1 MKIKRS
7 IIYFLLF
14 MLFFSC
20 RKDEFVHPDYMI
32 FGSFGGFCAYDC
44 RYIYYLDD
52 TKLLE
57 DSTKLFFQNKEL
69 SNFTKQLSASEFTV
83 AKDLIDKV
91 PTALTKSN
99 RTIFVDIN
107 VADQNI
113 YYVQIL
119 LKGRIYTWTF
129 DNFPNSTPS
138 YLKPLADEVIRIS
151 NELR

>member
-1 MKIKRS
+1 MKNRILF
-7 IIYFLLF
+7 IICLLF
-14 MLFFSC
+14 IFSC
-20 RKDEFVHPDYMI
+20 KKDEFTHPDYII
-32 FGSFGGFCAYDC
+32 FGSFGGFCDNDC

-69 SNFTKQLSASEFTV
+69 SNFSKQLSSVDFAI
-83 AKDLIDKV
+83 AKDLIHKV

-113 YYVQIL
+113 YFVQIL
-119 LKGRIYTWTF
+119 LNGRTYTWTF
-129 DNFPNSTPS
+129 DNMPNSTPS
-138 YLKPLADEVIRIS
+138 YLKPLADEVIRVS
-151 NELR
+151 DRLR

>member
-32 FGSFGGFCAYDC
+32 FGSFGGFCANDC

-119 LKGRIYTWTF
+119 LKSRIYTWTF

>member
-1 MKIKRS
+1 MQIKKTVA
-7 IIYFLLF
+7 YLLLF
-14 MLFFSC
+14 VLFFSC
-20 RKDEFVHPDYMI
+20 NKDEFVHPDYII
-32 FGSFGGFCAYDC
+32 FGSFGGFCSGDC

-57 DSTKLFFQNKEL
+57 DSTKVFFENKEL
-69 SNFTKQLSASEFTV
+69 SNFSKQLSAADFDI
-83 AKDLIDKV
+83 AKDLINKV

-107 VADQNI
+107 TADQNI

-119 LKGRIYTWTF
+119 LKGRTYVWTF

-138 YLKPLADEVIRIS
+138 YLKPLADEV
-151 NELR
+151 LRVSAALR

>member
-1 MKIKRS
+1 MKKS
-7 IIYFLLF
+7 VIYLLF
-14 MLFFSC
+14 FILFFSC

-32 FGSFGGFCAYDC
+32 FGSFGGFCANDC

>member
-1 MKIKRS
+1 MKNRILF
-7 IIYFLLF
+7 IICLLF
-14 MLFFSC
+14 IFSC
-20 RKDEFVHPDYMI
+20 KKDEFVHPDYII
-32 FGSFGGFCAYDC
+32 FGSFGGFCANDC
-44 RYIYYLDD
+44 RYVYYLDD

-57 DSTKLFFQNKEL
+57 DTTKLFFQNKEL
-69 SNFTKQLSASEFTV
+69 SNFSKQLSTDDFAI
-83 AKDLIDKV
+83 AKDLINKV

-119 LKGRIYTWTF
+119 LKGRTYYWTF

-138 YLKPLADEVIRIS
+138 YLKPLADEVYRIS